1 MLKNLIESMPQRKER
16 SKKKVYLIDKSYRH
30 AEMREWS
37 KAEKSIFDETVNDLI
52 EKERKDMRV
61 EHMIAEK
68 EEV

>member
-1 MLKNLIESMPQRKER
+1 M
-16 SKKKVYLIDKSYRH
+16 YLIDKSYRH